1 MKRQETFDR
10 LVWSLVQ
17 SEREK
22 TMMVDNFH
30 AYAIIKDKVDSF
42 WEQVRLMQPDDEQ
55 IMVLGGLVAIAAYAQ
70 LAAENLAFTPEQKGV
85 DESADDAQQAA
96 HEAKTMLDRFM
107 NMLHVHGRRIPSLQ
121 KGIDRYSFEFD
132 DTHLAAWTSQ
142 IVSLK

>member
-17 SEREK
+17 AEREK
-22 TMMVDNFH
+22 TMVVDNLH
-30 AYAIIKDKVDSF
+30 AYAIIKDRVDSF

-96 HEAKTMLDRFM
+96 HDAKTMLHRFV
-107 NMLHVHGRRIPSLQ
+107 NALDFNKRRISPLQ
-121 KGIDRYSFEFD
+121 KGVERYVFEFD
-132 DTHLAAWTSQ
+132 ESLLNTLVSQ
-142 IVSLK
+142 IESLK